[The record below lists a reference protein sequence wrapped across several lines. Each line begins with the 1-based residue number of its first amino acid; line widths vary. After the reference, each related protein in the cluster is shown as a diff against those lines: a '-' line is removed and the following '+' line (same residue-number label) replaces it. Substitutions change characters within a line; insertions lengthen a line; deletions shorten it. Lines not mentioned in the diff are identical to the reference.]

1 MNKLGNMDAS
11 VTAPKLRTDS
21 MGLQPPNWNL
31 TAPYPV
37 SLAEWHWKWLELQT
51 RSYILLPLKYTW
63 LGGKKKKR
71 GGKEDAYCD
80 CALQNAAGI
89 YWHALIYES
98 FSAVWYY
105 THLEL
110 LYSIYF
116 YCMSETQNR
125 ANTIKTTLHL
135 SSEVWLL
142 IKNRTITSSSLHNC
156 NCKIS
161 NYYHESTKKKN
172 SKYIMEKL

>member
-63 LGGKKKKR
+63 LGGKKKKKR
-71 GGKEDAYCD
+71 RKGGCILWLCITKCCRNLLTCIDLWKFQCCLVLHTPWAAIQY
-80 CALQNAAGI
+80 LFLLHVWNTKQSKHYQNNI
-89 YWHALIYES
+89 
-98 FSAVWYY
+98 
-105 THLEL
+105 
-110 LYSIYF
+110 
-116 YCMSETQNR
+116 
-125 ANTIKTTLHL
+125 TLKQ
-135 SSEVWLL
+135 W
-142 IKNRTITSSSLHNC
+142 SLA
-156 NCKIS
+156 S
-161 NYYHESTKKKN
+161 N
-172 SKYIMEKL
+172 